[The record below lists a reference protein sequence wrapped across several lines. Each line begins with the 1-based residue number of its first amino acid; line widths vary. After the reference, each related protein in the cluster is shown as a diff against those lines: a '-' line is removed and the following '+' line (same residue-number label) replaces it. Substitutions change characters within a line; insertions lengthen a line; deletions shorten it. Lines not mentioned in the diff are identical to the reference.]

1 MIFESITIVGLALLI
16 DLTFGDPKNKFHP
29 TAWIG
34 NLIAKLTP
42 YCKNQKD
49 SLEKINGIIL
59 VSIVVSIVLSLIIF
73 FTLTIYQISIDWI
86 QIIIFVTLSSLL
98 LKSTFAIKGME
109 KYALSVIAS
118 LKNNDL
124 VNARNNLSKIVK
136 RDTKNLDQNH
146 IISGVL
152 ESISENTVDGITGPL
167 FYYALF
173 GLPGAFL
180 HRVVNTCDSML
191 GYKTKLFRNLGWF
204 SAKSDSVLNFIPSR
218 LTGFLMIISAAI
230 LKNNWKKS
238 YEVMFRDAKNT
249 ESLNAGYPMAALAG
263 ALDTRFEKLSHYE
276 LGDGDVMLNE
286 NHVHSAIS
294 IMKLTSFLFFLLVTI
309 PIITIL
315 NLIGWW
321 FHV

>member
-73 FTLTIYQISIDWI
+73 FKLTIYQISIDWI

-191 GYKTKLFRNLGWF
+191 GYKTKL
-204 SAKSDSVLNFIPSR
+204 
-218 LTGFLMIISAAI
+218 
-230 LKNNWKKS
+230 
-238 YEVMFRDAKNT
+238 
-249 ESLNAGYPMAALAG
+249 
-263 ALDTRFEKLSHYE
+263 
-276 LGDGDVMLNE
+276 
-286 NHVHSAIS
+286 
-294 IMKLTSFLFFLLVTI
+294 
-309 PIITIL
+309 
-315 NLIGWW
+315 
-321 FHV
+321 